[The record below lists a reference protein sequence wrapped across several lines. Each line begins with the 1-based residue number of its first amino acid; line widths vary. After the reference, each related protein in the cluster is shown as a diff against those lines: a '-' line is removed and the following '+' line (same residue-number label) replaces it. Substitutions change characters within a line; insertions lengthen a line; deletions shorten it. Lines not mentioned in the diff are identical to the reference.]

1 MSQPHS
7 RRDFLGRSITAGT
20 LLAGVGGFPFAAEA
34 IPPIPR
40 SGRTRLHLGLAAYSF
55 RQFFRNVI
63 KGSTPD
69 EKSNRSIDMLQFID
83 YCADQG
89 CLGAELTSYFFPKTV
104 DDSYLRE
111 VRRRAF
117 LRGIIVSG
125 TAVGNNF
132 ALPKGE
138 KRDQEIA
145 SVKQWIDRAS
155 IMGAPH
161 IRIFAGAPAAGLSL
175 ADAQKLCI
183 EAIEEC
189 CDYAGQKGIYLGLE
203 NHGGIVAEPEGLLD
217 IVKAVRSPWFGV
229 NLDTGNFHTDPY
241 NDLAKCAPYAVNVQ
255 IKVEIKRK
263 DQKESEPADLSRL
276 VRILRDAG
284 YQGFVTLEYEEKP
297 DPWTAVPEW
306 LGKLRSAMNG

>member
-1 MSQPHS
+1 MVGVSAF
-7 RRDFLGRSITAGT
+7 DFA
-20 LLAGVGGFPFAAEA
+20 VNA
-34 IPPIPR
+34 IPPISR
-40 SGRTRLHLGLAAYSF
+40 SGRPRLHLGLAAYSF
-55 RQFFRNVI
+55 RQFFRNAI
-63 KGSTPD
+63 KEDGGAD
-69 EKSNRSIDMLQFID
+69 KSNRSMDMLQFVD

-104 DDSYLRE
+104 DDVYLRE

-117 LRGIIVSG
+117 LRGVAVSG

-155 IMGAPH
+155 VMGAPH
-161 IRIFAGAPAAGLSL
+161 IRIFAGSPATGLSL
-175 ADAQKLCI
+175 AEAQKLCV

-189 CDYAGQKGIYLGLE
+189 CDYAGRKGIFLGLE
-203 NHGGIVAEPEGLLD
+203 NHGGIVAEPVGLLE

-241 NDLAKCAPYAVNVQ
+241 GDLVKCAPYAVNVQ
-255 IKVEIKRK
+255 IKVEIQSKG
-263 DQKESEPADLSRL
+263 QKEAEPADLVRL
-276 VRILRDAG
+276 VKILRDAG
-284 YQGFVTLEYEEKP
+284 YQGFVTLEYEAKQ

-306 LGKLRSAMNG
+306 LDKLRSVLTG